1 MELEGGMAL
10 FWKDLS
16 SLSAELA
23 MDDLN
28 DVVCTSEDS
37 RKNGS
42 VVTSVHASSTF
53 QERLEFLDELRRIR
67 AMNNIFL

>member
-1 MELEGGMAL
+1 MKDAFIRDPVELAGGMAL
-10 FWKDLS
+10 FWNDLP
-16 SLSAELA
+16 SLSVELA

-42 VVTSVHASSTF
+42 AVTSVHAASTF
-53 QERLEFLDELRRIR
+53 QERLEVRDEL
-67 AMNNIFL
+67 